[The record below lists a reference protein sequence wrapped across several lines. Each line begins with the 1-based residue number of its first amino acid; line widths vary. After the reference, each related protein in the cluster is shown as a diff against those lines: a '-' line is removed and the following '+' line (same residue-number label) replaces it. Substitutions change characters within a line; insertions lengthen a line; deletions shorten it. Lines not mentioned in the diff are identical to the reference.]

1 MPITDDM
8 SKYAP
13 PVRLFGRPAGA
24 AGQAVV
30 RSQIERVVGAPLPAS
45 ARRHCAWW
53 ANERIG
59 THSHARAWLDA
70 GYETRDLDVNGATV
84 EFVR

>member
-13 PVRLFGRPAGA
+13 LSDFLAAQPAPLVKLSFA
-24 AGQAVV
+24 
-30 RSQIERVVGAPLPAS
+30 QIERVVGAPLPAS

-70 GYETRDLDVNGATV
+70 GYKTRHLDVNGATV